1 LDLDKNQLAATEGVI
16 SGQPFFYGKTSSRI
30 DFLESMKELTA
41 HHKLKCLEYSNI
53 VSALQESMGWQLNN
67 LESVP
72 FLPVRLF
79 KHMDLLSVPRPE
91 IFKEM
96 LSSGTSGQSPS
107 RIFLDR
113 ATAQRQTLVLSKLFK
128 DFIGLDRPPILVID
142 SPETIRNRSTFSA
155 RAAGIL
161 GFSYFGRDLTFAL
174 NEDLTLNL
182 EAISTFLKKNYSR
195 EILIFGFTSII
206 WKYFAQSDVLSNAHL
221 DFSKGTLIHGGG
233 WKKLS
238 EQNISNEFFKATL
251 KKEFGLERVVNYYG
265 LVEQTGSLFFECPEG
280 FLHSSNYAHVIIRE
294 PSKFSSLEAG
304 KVGMLQLQSVL
315 PISYPGHSILTED
328 IGEIVGTDDCNCGRS
343 GQRFRIYGR
352 IPEAEVRG
360 CSDTFGG

>member
-1 LDLDKNQLAATEGVI
+1 LDLDKNLLVATEGVI
-16 SGQPFFYGKTSSRI
+16 SDQPFFYGKTSSRI
-30 DFLESMKELTA
+30 SFLESMKELTEY
-41 HHKLKCLEYSNI
+41 HKSKCLEYSNI
-53 VSALQESMGWQLNN
+53 VNALQESMGWELEN

-79 KHMDLLSVPRPE
+79 KHMDLLSVPRAE

-107 RIFLDR
+107 KIFIDR
-113 ATAQRQTLVLSKLFK
+113 TTAQKQTIVLSKLFR

-142 SPETIRNRSTFSA
+142 SPETIRNRNAFSA

-174 NEDLTLNL
+174 NENLTLNL
-182 EAISTFLKKNYSR
+182 EAISTFLKKNHSR

-206 WKYFAQSDVLSNAHL
+206 WKYFAQSEELSNAHL
-221 DFSKGTLIHGGG
+221 DFSNGTLIHGGG

-238 EQNISNEFFKATL
+238 QQNISNEFFKATL

-265 LVEQTGSLFFECPEG
+265 LVEQTGSLFFECPRG
-280 FLHSSNYAHVIIRE
+280 FLHSSNYSQIIVRE
-294 PSKFSSLEAG
+294 PDNFAALGPG

-328 IGEIVGTDDCNCGRS
+328 IGEIVGIDDCDCGRS